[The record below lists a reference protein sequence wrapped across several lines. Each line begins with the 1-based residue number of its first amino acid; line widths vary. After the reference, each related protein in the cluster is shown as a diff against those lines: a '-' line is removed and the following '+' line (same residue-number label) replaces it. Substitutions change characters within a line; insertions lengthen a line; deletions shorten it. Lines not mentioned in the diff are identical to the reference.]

1 MFSSSVKRIVAA
13 LFFFCL
19 SASAFAQQVPPY
31 VYPVT
36 LGTSSVSILPAN
48 TARKKVIFHNPNA
61 TALIAVCPVGPT
73 RMPSSPPGPAGA
85 LIVAAINGAGCS
97 TLLPYQT
104 IEVSG
109 STPSGPQQS
118 MGSAWV
124 GIASAT
130 NSAFTALEFE

>member
-1 MFSSSVKRIVAA
+1 MMKFVAA
-13 LFFFCL
+13 LLFL
-19 SASAFAQQVPPY
+19 SLASAAHAQQVPPFT
-31 VYPVT
+31 YPQT
-36 LGTSSVSILPAN
+36 LGTSSVTVLPAN
-48 TARKKVIFHNPNA
+48 PARKKVIFHNPNA

-85 LIVAAINGAGCS
+85 LIVAATNGAGCS